1 MRFLISKN
9 AYLILFSLLSIPTIA
24 TALFNDTEINTKAA
38 TPSIV
43 EIDTE
48 SSTMPRHLVKF
59 KNLPGK
65 SWVKT
70 FGGEVQS
77 LSNKFHFM
85 VGNFSNGEL
94 SVIQKDPLVDYVEQE
109 MTVKTFLVEN
119 SPPSWGLDRLDQ
131 RQLPLD
137 KKYNYI
143 DSGGAGVDVYVIDTG
158 IYIEHEDFEGRAHW
172 GATVVNGTSVDGNG
186 HGTFVAGIIGGKQYG
201 VAKKANIHAVKVLD
215 SNGGGS
221 TSSLIKGLQYVYEEH
236 QKKENKRTVINMSLG
251 SDYSRLVN
259 DIVGEVIQAGIVVVA
274 AAGNGNEAGIGIDA
288 CGVSPASAR
297 GVITAGATRSDDQI
311 AIFSN
316 FGRCVTLFAPGQQ
329 VISDFIGSNIANSS
343 LSGTSFSSPYT
354 AGVAALILGNSDE
367 VLSPAEVQHRLI
379 SLATKKIVK
388 GLPFGSPDLL
398 LYSQVQEY
406 RSSSN
411 RSVIPS
417 LMAQLIVTLVSLIL
431 ITEFLQ

>member
-1 MRFLISKN
+1 MRFQNSKN
-9 AYLILFSLLSIPTIA
+9 IGLLLLSHSLLVTAIFNETETMMKAAGQNITESIP
-24 TALFNDTEINTKAA
+24 
-38 TPSIV
+38 
-43 EIDTE
+43 E
-48 SSTMPRHLVKF
+48 SNSAPRHLVKF
-59 KNLPGK
+59 KTLPGQN
-65 SWVKT
+65 WVQA
-70 FGGEVQS
+70 FGSEVQS

-85 VGNFSNGEL
+85 VGNFSDGEL
-94 SVIQKDPLVDYVEQE
+94 STIQKDPLVEYVEQE
-109 MTVKTFLVEN
+109 MTVKTFLVEDN
-119 SPPSWGLDRLDQ
+119 PPSWGLDRLDQ

-137 KKYNYI
+137 KKYNYVNS
-143 DSGGAGVDVYVIDTG
+143 DGAGVDVYVIDTG
-158 IYIEHEDFEGRAHW
+158 VYIEHEDFEGRARW
-172 GATVVNGTSVDGNG
+172 GTTAINGSSVDGNG
-186 HGTFVAGIIGGKQYG
+186 HGTFVAGIIGGKRYG
-201 VAKKANIHAVKVLD
+201 VAKKVNIHAVKVLD
-215 SNGGGS
+215 TNGGGS

-236 QKKENKRTVINMSLG
+236 QRKENKRTIINMSLG

-297 GVITAGATRSDDQI
+297 GVITAGATRNDDQI

-329 VISDFIGSNIANSS
+329 VASDFIGSKDANST

-354 AGVAALILGNSDE
+354 AGVAALIMGNTDE

-379 SLATKKIVK
+379 SLATKKVVR

-406 RSSSN
+406 RSNTDPSA
-411 RSVIPS
+411 IPS
-417 LMAQLIVTLVSLIL
+417 PMAQFTMMLIASFVLI
-431 ITEFLQ
+431 I